1 MKIWHAFCIKPALH
15 SSSGVSL
22 TEVLGSDTRFYS
34 PTMSDMFASPAPG
47 KRLLTENPP
56 IVMLPS
62 VLGIITMDD
71 GLPKAAHKSAVLE
84 MGCAGELACIDFESH
99 QDTLPFSPDAPQ
111 NFSLSS
117 LTSPRPLLHSTL
129 RAQSPR
135 LHASRQGLLELSM
148 SSDGHF
154 MEQKPQVNEPLSSS
168 KHLSEMK
175 FTSTAFFTVTKRKQ
189 GENSEEENQAD
200 REKDGCNF
208 QAAKRTALQ
217 LPSELTLDPVKSFGE
232 EKLVGYVDKVSSSR
246 PEHRLSKNRLL
257 EASRR
262 TFPSPVVPVSWTSA
276 SGFMSQFVKEGNC
289 RMSYPHTCMDVGTRK
304 TVDLSK
310 PAVSSGE
317 SLEAVEM
324 RKDRLEV
331 LGYETATTGFLSVA
345 YKKDSSMPEDF
356 LEVDQEHQARF
367 SLGALSNPAKGR
379 QGGEDSAVT
388 VAIRVRPLNSREQK
402 MKAKSVVSVS
412 GQETTVHPPHSQ
424 QKFSFSFDFSFWSCD
439 AQDGCYASQETVYES
454 LARPL
459 LDKVFQG
466 YNACLFAYGQTGSGK
481 SYTMMGYNEEAG
493 IIPRFCEEIFLKAA
507 EVKEDNVTCHIEMSY
522 FEVYNEKLHDL
533 LTSDKEKNKTK
544 KTSLRIR
551 EHPELGPYVA
561 GLSKYVVGSFADVQA
576 WLELGNKQRATAA
589 TGMNDK
595 SSRSHSVFTMVAT
608 QTKRETS
615 DGESLT
621 HTMRSHVNLVDL
633 AGSERSSSAQTSGMR
648 LKEGASINRSLM
660 TLGKVISALSEATQ
674 SKKKPFI
681 PYRDSLLTWLL
692 KESLG
697 GNSKTA
703 MLATVSP
710 AAVNLEETLST
721 LRYAKQARSIIN
733 VAKVN
738 EDSNA
743 RIIRELKAEIE
754 KLRAFQRCSQGTDSM
769 KSDSSLH
776 EILSLKQKLLEQ
788 EKKLTEAQQE
798 WKENLARAEQC
809 KLEEARE
816 LQKAGVSFKVD
827 NRLPNLV
834 NLNEDPQL
842 SEMLLYI
849 IKEGQTKVGR
859 HMVDSEYDIQLT
871 GALIADSHCLI
882 TNEQGTVT
890 LTPAA
895 DAETYVNGDLVSE
908 PVTLHHGDRVIL
920 GRDHYFRFNHPVEV
934 QNGRRASEG
943 PVACKEML
951 QDFEFA
957 KNELVESQKQRIEAE
972 IEEARLQAQQEMMQ
986 ELQTA
991 RDLAQRELSAQRCLY
1006 EEQIR
1011 ELQKEMEDELSMKQ
1025 ELLSKEMEQ
1034 KRHKHLGKLL
1044 LTEPSTQELEESQL
1058 RHRRFMEAL
1067 QLEKEKLAREMA
1079 QVQQA
1084 RLSREEERKSA
1095 ARQGKSKWGSL
1106 RLSALLEEANTISRV
1121 LKKPVTFTRNEYPSV
1136 SEGAPSVHVRVTNS
1150 ELGASALWDLQTF
1163 EGKLLSMREYCQGSY
1178 GGCDED
1184 VFRFPTDVEVKSHSP
1199 LRQGNSLSQQ
1209 RSDQLVE
1216 KVYDSALVLDT
1227 GCVTVCKQLLH
1238 FAMEALEREQEAGS
1252 LTEQLL
1258 LDLRVVTESAKAIT
1272 QTYQQLPRNSATM
1285 FQNPDLQTHGF
1296 SAATSLNSMVTLLRL
1311 WGTFISLSSSQS
1323 AILDSLATELKILG
1337 GSLTLLLHG
1346 CESDIESMVKES
1358 KEKMNQSSLCFA
1370 SQLGRLLVSMGPE
1383 GSFMMIEKC
1392 SLEQAELFSASLKE
1406 ALMRGADEFIES
1418 QVSAGISSVDHLESH
1433 IWTVASEKMTEDAKK
1448 GLGSFTS
1455 SLTRLMD
1462 RSKAFWEQ
1470 ILSLKKEKTEQIS
1483 DAFLKENFTLY
1494 KVLNSE
1500 LTGLLKAGENIY
1512 HLALEYFTA
1521 DDPSPQMLK
1530 QCIES
1535 VPKAAETL
1543 SKTLSSLWTAV
1554 CDESQDQSAIMNRE
1568 ADAAVRELHSSAGQL
1583 LKLLER
1589 ERQRAFDCRDSR
1601 SCSQTLTVT
1610 LHAAVGEEWG
1620 PSSPHRG

>member
-1 MKIWHAFCIKPALH
+1 
-15 SSSGVSL
+15 
-22 TEVLGSDTRFYS
+22 
-34 PTMSDMFASPAPG
+34 
-47 KRLLTENPP
+47 
-56 IVMLPS
+56 
-62 VLGIITMDD
+62 
-71 GLPKAAHKSAVLE
+71 
-84 MGCAGELACIDFESH
+84 
-99 QDTLPFSPDAPQ
+99 
-111 NFSLSS
+111 
-117 LTSPRPLLHSTL
+117 
-129 RAQSPR
+129 
-135 LHASRQGLLELSM
+135 
-148 SSDGHF
+148 
-154 MEQKPQVNEPLSSS
+154 
-168 KHLSEMK
+168 
-175 FTSTAFFTVTKRKQ
+175 
-189 GENSEEENQAD
+189 
-200 REKDGCNF
+200 
-208 QAAKRTALQ
+208 
-217 LPSELTLDPVKSFGE
+217 
-232 EKLVGYVDKVSSSR
+232 
-246 PEHRLSKNRLL
+246 
-257 EASRR
+257 
-262 TFPSPVVPVSWTSA
+262 
-276 SGFMSQFVKEGNC
+276 
-289 RMSYPHTCMDVGTRK
+289 MSYPNKRMDVGTRK
-304 TVDLSK
+304 TVDLSN

-324 RKDRLEV
+324 KKDRLEV

-345 YKKDSSMPEDF
+345 CKKDSSTPEDF

-402 MKAKSVVSVS
+402 MKAKSVVSVL

-459 LDKVFQG
+459 LNKAFQGYNACLFAYGQTGSGKSYTEQKMKAKSVVSVLGQETTVHPPHSQQKFSFSFDFSFWSCDAQDGCYASQETVYESLARPLLNKAFQG

-615 DGESLT
+615 DCESLT

-648 LKEGASINRSLM
+648 LKEGASINKSLM

-769 KSDSSLH
+769 KSDSSLR

-798 WKENLARAEQC
+798 WKESLARAEQC

-842 SEMLLYI
+842 SEMLLYL

-859 HMVDSEYDIQLT
+859 HMVDSEYNIQLT
-871 GALIADSHCLI
+871 GAHIADSHCLI

-1011 ELQKEMEDELSMKQ
+1011 ELQKEMV
-1025 ELLSKEMEQ
+1025 
-1034 KRHKHLGKLL
+1034 GV
-1044 LTEPSTQELEESQL
+1044 TQ
-1058 RHRRFMEAL
+1058 
-1067 QLEKEKLAREMA
+1067 
-1079 QVQQA
+1079 
-1084 RLSREEERKSA
+1084 
-1095 ARQGKSKWGSL
+1095 
-1106 RLSALLEEANTISRV
+1106 N
-1121 LKKPVTFTRNEYPSV
+1121 
-1136 SEGAPSVHVRVTNS
+1136 
-1150 ELGASALWDLQTF
+1150 
-1163 EGKLLSMREYCQGSY
+1163 
-1178 GGCDED
+1178 
-1184 VFRFPTDVEVKSHSP
+1184 
-1199 LRQGNSLSQQ
+1199 
-1209 RSDQLVE
+1209 
-1216 KVYDSALVLDT
+1216 
-1227 GCVTVCKQLLH
+1227 
-1238 FAMEALEREQEAGS
+1238 
-1252 LTEQLL
+1252 
-1258 LDLRVVTESAKAIT
+1258 
-1272 QTYQQLPRNSATM
+1272 
-1285 FQNPDLQTHGF
+1285 
-1296 SAATSLNSMVTLLRL
+1296 
-1311 WGTFISLSSSQS
+1311 
-1323 AILDSLATELKILG
+1323 
-1337 GSLTLLLHG
+1337 
-1346 CESDIESMVKES
+1346 
-1358 KEKMNQSSLCFA
+1358 
-1370 SQLGRLLVSMGPE
+1370 
-1383 GSFMMIEKC
+1383 
-1392 SLEQAELFSASLKE
+1392 
-1406 ALMRGADEFIES
+1406 
-1418 QVSAGISSVDHLESH
+1418 
-1433 IWTVASEKMTEDAKK
+1433 
-1448 GLGSFTS
+1448 
-1455 SLTRLMD
+1455 
-1462 RSKAFWEQ
+1462 
-1470 ILSLKKEKTEQIS
+1470 IS
-1483 DAFLKENFTLY
+1483 DKPA
-1494 KVLNSE
+1494 
-1500 LTGLLKAGENIY
+1500 
-1512 HLALEYFTA
+1512 TA
-1521 DDPSPQMLK
+1521 IICSMSPV
-1530 QCIES
+1530 IS
-1535 VPKAAETL
+1535 G
-1543 SKTLSSLWTAV
+1543 SH
-1554 CDESQDQSAIMNRE
+1554 N
-1568 ADAAVRELHSSAGQL
+1568 H
-1583 LKLLER
+1583 
-1589 ERQRAFDCRDSR
+1589 
-1601 SCSQTLTVT
+1601 VT
-1610 LHAAVGEEWG
+1610 T
-1620 PSSPHRG
+1620 